1 MEIIAAFANRV
12 KVNLPLVV
20 SPQTFRSLV
29 DIDAVAARKKEKAE
43 NLQDEKGR
51 RRRWQRGESDWK
63 THGMAK
69 YRSNRAEWGGEA
81 RPRTRGGAAGAATGR
96 RNGWRVGGWRV
107 VEESSDD
114 WGDWKAKE
122 EPSYDWEDWNRPA
135 ASGRGRSSGRSSDWW
150 GR

>member
-20 SPQTFRSLV
+20 SPQTFRSLA

-69 YRSNRAEWGGEA
+69 YRSDRAQWG
-81 RPRTRGGAAGAATGR
+81 RGSSEDA
-96 RNGWRVGGWRV
+96 GWRSRSRDWKEEWLEGGGWRV

-135 ASGRGRSSGRSSDWW
+135 ASGRGRSSARSSDWW
-150 GR
+150 GG